1 MIAFFLSIALLFVL
15 LVIAT
20 AICVALRFGGTQQE
34 APSADISSSQK
45 EYVERHRRHF
55 GGPLALSLILLFS
68 VTLVFAII
76 AR

>member
-1 MIAFFLSIALLFVL
+1 MIAFFLSIMVLLVL

-34 APSADISSSQK
+34 APSSDISASQE
-45 EYVERHRRHF
+45 EYLERPRRHF

-68 VTLVFAII
+68 VTLVFAVIT
-76 AR
+76 R